1 MTALP
6 ISLSREREE
15 TSFASVTAAVVWIS
29 CVAVGVIGFV
39 IPYARP
45 MFAAKALP
53 PIQAQIVHVQ
63 LTSPDYVPSPAAAV
77 APQPPRLEKASL
89 PPAAPALTPVAAP
102 SATVAFAL
110 PIKGPTRVVESREA
124 AYAAPAN
131 EPQRAAANST
141 PVPLTFGVGEGI
153 QPAPEY
159 PARAQREHQ
168 TGVVQIVLDVGR
180 DGRVTSA
187 EVAAPSPWPLLN
199 EAALRAVR
207 EKWRFSA
214 GPERRWIVPIKFQLR
229 R

>member
-1 MTALP
+1 MTVPPL
-6 ISLSREREE
+6 SLSREREE
-15 TSFASVTAAVVWIS
+15 PSFASITAAVLWIS

-53 PIQAQIVHVQ
+53 PVQAQVVQVQ
-63 LTSPDYVPSPAAAV
+63 LTSPDYVPSPAPAA
-77 APQPPRLEKASL
+77 APQPPRLEKAAL
-89 PPAAPALTPVAAP
+89 PPAAPSLTPVAAP
-102 SATVAFAL
+102 SAKVAFAL
-110 PIKGPTRVVESREA
+110 PVKGPTRVVEARQA

-131 EPQRAAANST
+131 EPQAAASSA
-141 PVPLTFGVGEGI
+141 PVPLTFGVGEGV

-168 TGVVQIVLDVGR
+168 TGIVQIVLDVGR
-180 DGRVTSA
+180 DGRVTAA
-187 EVAAPSPWPLLN
+187 EVAVPSPWPLLN

-207 EKWRFSA
+207 EKWRFSS